1 MLYWPKCI
9 FCIFPLAICINFP
22 SVLNDFAL
30 QSGSKTSV
38 HFIEVTK
45 SHPAIQQYS
54 QWNLEKSNNY
64 SFDLIPVLFYLFIC
78 LLIYLKPG
86 VLFFFFFLNVKTIPG
101 WVRLIYFIMSIY
113 KLRVSPLLHNIILVF
128 FPFSFFLLFQMTT
141 FLYCRY
147 NLFQIM
153 ITFLYIFLKYL

>member
-1 MLYWPKCI
+1 MKVCPLQRSFSFTASI
-9 FCIFPLAICINFP
+9 AFFFCFQLLMWQSHPVSLLDILAALQCHFPLVRKLPRKNNSFNSCCTDQNAYFAFPLAICINFP
-22 SVLNDFAL
+22 SVLNDFSL

-64 SFDLIPVLFYLFIC
+64 SFDLIPALFYLFIC

-86 VLFFFFFLNVKTIPG
+86 VLGFFFFFLNVKTIPG
-101 WVRLIYFIMSIY
+101 
-113 KLRVSPLLHNIILVF
+113 
-128 FPFSFFLLFQMTT
+128 
-141 FLYCRY
+141 
-147 NLFQIM
+147 
-153 ITFLYIFLKYL
+153 